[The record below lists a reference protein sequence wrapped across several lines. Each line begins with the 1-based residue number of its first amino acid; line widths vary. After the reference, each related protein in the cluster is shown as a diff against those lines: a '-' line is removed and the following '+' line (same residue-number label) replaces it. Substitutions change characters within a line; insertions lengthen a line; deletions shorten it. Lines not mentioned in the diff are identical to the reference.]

1 MSADDAA
8 KNKII
13 HIHLDQ
19 GGMRMS
25 PEDEHERNIAIYD
38 LIEENVFGLPD
49 HPGPYH
55 LVMRSDARHIHF
67 DIRSPDEVPLAGFFL
82 AMGPLRRVI
91 RDYRLVCESYY
102 EAIRT
107 KTPAQIQAIDMG
119 RRSLHDEGS
128 TILRER
134 LDGKVDMDHDTSRRL
149 FSLICVL
156 KGRMT

>member
-1 MSADDAA
+1 MAGADASQGR
-8 KNKII
+8 II

-19 GGMRMS
+19 GGVRIS
-25 PEDEHERNIAIYD
+25 AEDEHERNIAVYD
-38 LIEENVFGLPD
+38 LIEENIFVLPER
-49 HPGPYH
+49 PGPYH
-55 LVMRSDARHIHF
+55 LIMRSDPRHIHF
-67 DIRSPDEVPLAGFFL
+67 DIRSPDDEPLAGFFL

-128 TILRER
+128 GILRQR
-134 LDGKVDMDHDTSRRL
+134 LEGKVDMDHDTSRRL